1 MGLLDPG
8 RRRIT
13 FAIPLTGGQYAP
25 EVLYCSEK
33 NEKPDRAM
41 NVSDL
46 SLLIESLPAAG
57 IIAVD
62 LLKADGNAKVETDWV
77 LDVFTYTS
85 AGHTLEAL
93 AKWKGV
99 RIRAQ
104 SGGTAGDAIV
114 SASWW

>member
-1 MGLLDPG
+1 MSLLDPG

-13 FAIPLTGGQYAP
+13 FAVPVTGGQYAP
-25 EVLYCSEK
+25 EILYCSER
-33 NEKPDRAM
+33 NDKPGRAM

-46 SLLIESLPAAG
+46 STLVEQLPASA
-57 IIAVD
+57 IIVVD
-62 LLKADGNAKVETDWV
+62 LLKADGKADVEVDWV
-77 LDVFTYTS
+77 LDVFTYAAT
-85 AGHTLEAL
+85 GYNLEAL